1 MLNLR
6 QLTRP
11 SPNDANLHTVI
22 NPLGM
27 LSRSDYAINHNP
39 YFHNTHKRLSNRTN
53 DIFNHIREPNGGYDG
68 GGVRLSD
75 VLTSN
80 RKGGILPLDLPN
92 GIQPVKN
99 ALTAPLVIPKV
110 NALIDFQPVPANE
123 LVAQTQ
129 QPRYALRN

>member
-80 RKGGILPLDLPN
+80 RKGGTVGFTQWYSTGKKCFNSTIGN
-92 GIQPVKN
+92 TKS
-99 ALTAPLVIPKV
+99 KR
-110 NALIDFQPVPANE
+110 ID
-123 LVAQTQ
+123 
-129 QPRYALRN
+129 